1 MAAKWIELVTGSLEQ
16 KKQYRQYKARIEA
29 LPEPYGTAAKA
40 LERYFMY
47 YGGVTDGE
55 TAVKMLG
62 DFADL
67 WERAA
72 ADGTPVGAIVG
83 DDPVEFADTFAQA
96 YTGKRW
102 IDKERARLTKAIE
115 DAERADHQPVE
126 LVELLQLCPVPAA
139 AEHVQLRP
147 ADELERD
154 QRAVEPSHEDAPVG
168 EGHAAV
174 VDAAAGDVAGPGAV
188 DLGIELPAE
197 RALLAAGHVEGHHV
211 DEAVAADAAAHLDR
225 RKLRQVLRQALELL
239 AQ

>member
-16 KKQYRQYKARIEA
+16 KKQYRQYKARVEA
-29 LPEPYGTAAKA
+29 LPEPYGSVAKA

-72 ADGTPVGAIVG
+72 ADGTPLRAIVG

-96 YTGKRW
+96 YNGKRW

-115 DAERADHQPVE
+115 DAER
-126 LVELLQLCPVPAA
+126 
-139 AEHVQLRP
+139 
-147 ADELERD
+147 
-154 QRAVEPSHEDAPVG
+154 G
-168 EGHAAV
+168 EQ
-174 VDAAAGDVAGPGAV
+174 
-188 DLGIELPAE
+188 E
-197 RALLAAGHVEGHHV
+197 
-211 DEAVAADAAAHLDR
+211 
-225 RKLRQVLRQALELL
+225 
-239 AQ
+239 